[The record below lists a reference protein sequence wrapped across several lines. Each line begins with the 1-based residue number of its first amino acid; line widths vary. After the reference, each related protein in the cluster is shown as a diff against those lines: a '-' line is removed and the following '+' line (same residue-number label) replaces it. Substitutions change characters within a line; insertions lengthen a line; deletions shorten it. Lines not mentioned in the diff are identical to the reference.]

1 MCAGFWSNVPVHGF
15 AAELHGAD
23 HWVLSDPRLRCPAR
37 GTFESLGGLGAEIGE
52 DFALTGG
59 VTLNIYVGGQGT
71 FVLNG
76 GVSGGGVGGGG
87 TFVVAAGAPLQSLG
101 EAPEVAIS

>member
-1 MCAGFWSNVPVHGF
+1 MCAGFWRNVPVHGF
-15 AAELHGAD
+15 AAELDGA
-23 HWVLSDPRLRCPAR
+23 HHRVLSDPRLRCPGR
-37 GTFESLGGLGAEIGE
+37 STFESLGGLGAEIGG

-59 VTLNIYVGGQGT
+59 VTLDIYVGGQGT